1 MTNGP
6 NTWGV
11 RFSLITWLERLLRA
25 HPNVA
30 AVSRR
35 DDILFDVTRKK
46 QHDRLVVLCCDE
58 YTAGVTI
65 VHRALAEF
73 GKVDIIYIGG
83 GWCGYTAQAKGFC
96 VSSRM
101 GLFVS
106 DEMMGALWANDY
118 WTYHKRNEKGDP
130 IYYYRSA

>member
-11 RFSLITWLERLLRA
+11 RFSLITWFERLLCT

-46 QHDRLVVLCCDE
+46 QHDQLVVLCCNE

-83 GWCGYTAQAKGFC
+83 GWCGYTVQAKEFC

-101 GLFVS
+101 GLFVT

-118 WTYHKRNEKGDP
+118 WTYHKRNKNGDP
-130 IYYYRSA
+130 IHYYKSA